1 MSFGEHN
8 QMQGRN
14 PIRSEWKIF
23 EYNGLDS
30 REWLVQKATNQ
41 YLQIISRTTKE
52 EKTIPIKS
60 DED

>member
-1 MSFGEHN
+1 
-8 QMQGRN
+8 MQGRN

-23 EYNGLDS
+23 EYNGLNS

-41 YLQIISRTTKE
+41 YLQIISRATGE
-52 EKTIPIKS
+52 EKTIPVKT

>member
-1 MSFGEHN
+1 
-8 QMQGRN
+8 MQGRN

-23 EYNGLDS
+23 EHNGLNS

-41 YLQIISRTTKE
+41 FLQIINRTTGE
-52 EKTIPIKS
+52 EKKISAKV